1 MDIKDKTI
9 IITGAARGLGA
20 AMAKRLASHN
30 CNLGLI
36 DLDKDSIAD
45 TASACESAGA
55 KVMCISADVH
65 KWLMRWVLRSDQSIT
80 QASLAMGYWSN
91 LKMENL

>member
-20 AMAKRLASHN
+20 AMAKRLATHN
-30 CNLGLI
+30 CKLGLI

-45 TASACESAGA
+45 TASACEKAERKLYA
-55 KVMCISADVH
+55 F
-65 KWLMRWVLRSDQSIT
+65 
-80 QASLAMGYWSN
+80 QAI
-91 LKMENL
+91 